1 MDHLKANNHTA
12 TIDNFEIVR
21 PVMDKSDLNII
32 IESLVIKYNKPI
44 LNVDVAS
51 TPLLIA

>member
-1 MDHLKANNHTA
+1 MDHLKANKHKA
-12 TIDNFEIVR
+12 TIDSFEIVR
-21 PVMDKSDLNII
+21 PVVDKSELNIV
-32 IESLVIKYNKPI
+32 ESLVIKYNKPN

>member
-32 IESLVIKYNKPI
+32 ESLVIKYNKPI